1 MEKNSKMDDA
11 TVGMFIIG
19 DSVEREI
26 DGLWFVGEIKEIQPP
41 SNALD
46 ECMYSI
52 FYNDIDNLEA
62 NVPESEI
69 RLSEKSGNDDMH
81 EQSLPSGNVFNKN
94 NNNNN
99 ELVNNNNNRNNNNE
113 NNTHESKHGFSE
125 NDGTKESSYNQNIPN
140 PPQSTT
146 AKVVFHE
153 RDNNDDSKLQ
163 STGTAYVLHG
173 GMTDRSLNTG
183 GSGLRAIRALR
194 KK

>member
-1 MEKNSKMDDA
+1 MLSLSMLSFSVWFLACGEKEPEVDPLTIDDD
-11 TVGMFIIG
+11 G
-19 DSVEREI
+19 D
-26 DGLWFVGEIKEIQPP
+26 
-41 SNALD
+41 
-46 ECMYSI
+46 
-52 FYNDIDNLEA
+52 
-62 NVPESEI
+62 
-69 RLSEKSGNDDMH
+69 
-81 EQSLPSGNVFNKN
+81 
-94 NNNNN
+94 
-99 ELVNNNNNRNNNNE
+99 
-113 NNTHESKHGFSE
+113 GFSE

>member
-1 MEKNSKMDDA
+1 
-11 TVGMFIIG
+11 
-19 DSVEREI
+19 
-26 DGLWFVGEIKEIQPP
+26 
-41 SNALD
+41 
-46 ECMYSI
+46 MYSV

-99 ELVNNNNNRNNNNE
+99 ELVNNNNRNNNNE
-113 NNTHESKHGFSE
+113 NNTNESKHGFSE
-125 NDGTKESSYNQNIPN
+125 NDGTKDHHITRIFQ

-163 STGTAYVLHG
+163 STVQHMYYMVV
-173 GMTDRSLNTG
+173 
-183 GSGLRAIRALR
+183 
-194 KK
+194 